1 MRGNKMQLIDGLLKL
16 NELKNNGHGEDMV
29 LASEKL
35 EDSITFYK
43 ISNFKYNEELNLCN
57 MILKFAFNTTKQP
70 DWIFNMK
77 EYGEGTLTINKVY
90 DLLKELELNGYGNV
104 PIGQENIL
112 IESFNPVEEIFYEE
126 KLNVCSF
133 NITSNSKK
141 EEELFS
147 FL

>member
-1 MRGNKMQLIDGLLKL
+1 MKLIDGLLKL

-29 LASEKL
+29 LASEQL

-57 MILKFAFNTTKQP
+57 MILKFAFNTATQP
-70 DWIFNMK
+70 EWLFSMK
-77 EYGEGTLTINKVY
+77 EYCENTLTINKAY
-90 DLLKELELNGYGNV
+90 DLLKWLELNGHGNV

-112 IESFNPVEEIFYEE
+112 IESYNPVEEIFYEE
-126 KLNVCSF
+126 KLNICSF
-133 NITSNSKK
+133 NITGNSEK
-141 EEELFS
+141 EEELLS

>member
-1 MRGNKMQLIDGLLKL
+1 MQLIDSLLKL

-43 ISNFKYNEELNLCN
+43 ISNFKYDEELNICN
-57 MILKFAFNTTKQP
+57 VILKFAFNTLSQP
-70 DWIFNMK
+70 DWIFSMK
-77 EYGEGTLTINKVY
+77 EYGEGTLTINEIY
-90 DLLKELELNGYGNV
+90 DLLKDLELNGYGNV

-112 IESFNPVEEIFYEE
+112 IKSYNPVEEIFYEE
-126 KLNVCSF
+126 KLKVCSF
-133 NITSNSKK
+133 NITSNSRE
-141 EEELFS
+141 EEELLS